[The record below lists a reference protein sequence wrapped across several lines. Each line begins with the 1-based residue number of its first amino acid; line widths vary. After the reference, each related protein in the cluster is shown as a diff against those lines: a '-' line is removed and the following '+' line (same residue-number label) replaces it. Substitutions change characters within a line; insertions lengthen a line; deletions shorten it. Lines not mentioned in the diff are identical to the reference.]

1 MRRLFWRLVVLGLL
15 VFMTTIMAIG
25 LIGLHDRLG
34 KADMAVVPGAFI
46 ECNGQPSA
54 GLHARL
60 EKAAELYRKGFFS
73 TIIVS
78 GGGGKQGFDEAA
90 IMKDD
95 LVRYGIGPQNIL
107 VDSSGNTT
115 YLTAKNTARLMR
127 ESGMQR
133 VFIISQFFHLPRA
146 RLAFHRFGVP
156 IVYYAHANYF
166 EWRDIYSLGREVIAL
181 SYYALR
187 DYNRGC

>member
-1 MRRLFWRLVVLGLL
+1 MLADRSWFIFTTKSLAQRPFIRGLIEAPNAMKRWFWRLVVLGLL

-25 LIGLHDRLG
+25 LIGLQDRLG
-34 KADMAVVPGAFI
+34 KADIAVVPGAYI
-46 ECNGQPSA
+46 EANGQPSA

-78 GGGGKQGFDEAA
+78 GGVRKKGFDEAA

-107 VDSSGNTT
+107 VDCSGNTT
-115 YLTAKNTARLMR
+115 YLTAKKTARLMR
-127 ESGMQR
+127 ESGVQ
-133 VFIISQFFHLPRA
+133 
-146 RLAFHRFGVP
+146 
-156 IVYYAHANYF
+156 
-166 EWRDIYSLGREVIAL
+166 
-181 SYYALR
+181 
-187 DYNRGC
+187 